1 MARKSKY
8 VSVLNETDKSAAVYR
23 CGIYCRLSDED
34 GDNTEYNSIGNQE
47 KIAMHFLKAHPDIEA
62 VDIYSDNGFTGMN
75 FSRPGFRRMLSDIRD
90 GVINC
95 VIVKDISR
103 LGRHFVLTSELAEKI
118 LPEMNV
124 RLISINDGYD
134 SIKKDADLSSL
145 TLPLKMVMNDYYVK
159 DISKKIKASI

>member
-8 VSVLNETDKSAAVYR
+8 VSVLNETDESAAVYR

-95 VIVKDISR
+95 VIVKDIH
-103 LGRHFVLTSELAEKI
+103 GRQTFCFNKRACGKNTA
-118 LPEMNV
+118 
-124 RLISINDGYD
+124 
-134 SIKKDADLSSL
+134 
-145 TLPLKMVMNDYYVK
+145 
-159 DISKKIKASI
+159 

>member
-1 MARKSKY
+1 MLLVK
-8 VSVLNETDKSAAVYR
+8 N
-23 CGIYCRLSDED
+23 GIYFFGVERYYLYLNIYIECIVIRRGCAED
-34 GDNTEYNSIGNQE
+34 TGIDNN
-47 KIAMHFLKAHPDIEA
+47 PIEA

-134 SIKKDADLSSL
+134 SIKKDA
-145 TLPLKMVMNDYYVK
+145 
-159 DISKKIKASI
+159 

>member
-8 VSVLNETDKSAAVYR
+8 ASVLNDTDKRAEVYR

-75 FSRPGFRRMLSDIRD
+75 FD
-90 GVINC
+90 
-95 VIVKDISR
+95 
-103 LGRHFVLTSELAEKI
+103 E
-118 LPEMNV
+118 V
-124 RLISINDGYD
+124 R
-134 SIKKDADLSSL
+134 
-145 TLPLKMVMNDYYVK
+145 
-159 DISKKIKASI
+159 